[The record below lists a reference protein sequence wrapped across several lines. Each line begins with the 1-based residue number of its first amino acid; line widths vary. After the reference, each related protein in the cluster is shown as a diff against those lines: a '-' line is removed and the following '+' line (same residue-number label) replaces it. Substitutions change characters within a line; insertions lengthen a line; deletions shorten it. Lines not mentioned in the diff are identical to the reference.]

1 MKNIKILLLLI
12 SFAIFSWNVSA
23 ATIDKIEATSNNNIE
38 VTASQDVVFSDI
50 NVKGEI
56 KLLKDIPV
64 SFSAPDSENFKKIV
78 LNLSTD
84 LTADTSYS
92 LITILGADW
101 NIDFSIW
108 EFLNWE
114 MLNPNLLEWEDGIE
128 KVSVIDSRTLEVY
141 FTTDLIEDTFE
152 FKILSEIE
160 TSSLTSVWDN
170 MLDIEISRNL
180 EKSTAYIL
188 MILSLEDAVGE
199 QLVLDEDLYDFVTS
213 ADLEQEVAEEEV
225 VIATEEEE
233 PEEVIEWNIE
243 EIALESA
250 ETPETW
256 TTTWILIIIAVI
268 ANLAFFLR
276 KRIIK

>member
-12 SFAIFSWNVSA
+12 SFAIFSWSVSA
-23 ATIDKIEATSNNNIE
+23 ATIDKIEATSNNNVQ

-50 NVKGEI
+50 NVKGDV

-78 LNLSTD
+78 LNLSND
-84 LTADTSYS
+84 LTANSSYS

-108 EFLNWE
+108 EFINWE
-114 MLNPNLLEWEDGIE
+114 MLNSNLVEWEEWIE
-128 KVSVIDSRTLEVY
+128 KVSVIDSRTIEVY
-141 FTTDLIEDTFE
+141 FSNDLIEDTFE
-152 FKILSEIE
+152 FKILSEID

-188 MILSLEDAVGE
+188 MILSLEDAVGD
-199 QLVLDEDLYDFVTS
+199 QLELDEDLYDFVTS
-213 ADLEQEVAEEEV
+213 ADLEQEVAEQEV
-225 VIATEEEE
+225 VIATEEGEE
-233 PEEVIEWNIE
+233 EEEVTWNIE

-256 TTTWILIIIAVI
+256 TTTWILILIAVI
-268 ANLAFFLR
+268 ANLAFFFR
-276 KRIIK
+276 KKFVK

>member
-84 LTADTSYS
+84 LTSNTSYS

-213 ADLEQEVAEEEV
+213 ANLEQEVAEEEV
-225 VIATEEEE
+225 VIATEEEQE
-233 PEEVIEWNIE
+233 EEVIEWNIE

-276 KRIIK
+276 KKFIK

>member
-188 MILSLEDAVGE
+188 MILSLEDALAE

-276 KRIIK
+276 KKFIK

>member
-276 KRIIK
+276 KKFIK